1 LSFVVDGGK
10 SVGTLVI
17 TTRGSSLS
25 KKILVVDDTTD
36 TRELLHLYL
45 KTAGYTIFVAADG
58 GEGLYRAKMDEPD
71 LIITDINMPN
81 LDGFGMIREL
91 RATEQFAD
99 LPIIAL
105 TAYGEEQLAR
115 AREAGANEAVTKPM
129 IMEELV
135 ELVNSL
141 LAPP

>member
-1 LSFVVDGGK
+1 M
-10 SVGTLVI
+10 
-17 TTRGSSLS
+17 S

-36 TRELLHLYL
+36 TRDLVHLYL
-45 KTAGYTIFVAADG
+45 KNAGYTVFLAADG
-58 GEGLYRAKMDEPD
+58 GEGLYQAKMDEPD
-71 LIITDINMPN
+71 LIITDMNMPN

-91 RATEQFAD
+91 RATEQFAN

-105 TAYGEEQLAR
+105 TTYGAEQLER

-135 ELVNSL
+135 ELVNL
-141 LAPP
+141 LLDPP